1 MGHRDSPKTV
11 LTSFQ
16 MHKTRFLFLLT
27 IAALALLAAAAAL
40 GAGSAQSPAGTA
52 GAFTY
57 RGVVTHIV
65 DGDTLDVRLASGKVE
80 RIRLIGIDT
89 PERGAC
95 YAAKATERA
104 RQLAMSK
111 PVVLRGDPTQDT
123 RDRYGRLLAY
133 VWIPGGKD
141 LGYQLLAGGFAK
153 VYVYRDAFVRLPAY
167 RNAEAAAKGAT
178 GGQWKACGTTA
189 AVPVTPA
196 PTPPPSSSCHPSY
209 SPCLP
214 IVGDLDCADIR
225 AMGVAPVRVLGSDP
239 YRLDGDNDGWGCE

>member
-1 MGHRDSPKTV
+1 MSIAV
-11 LTSFQ
+11 ALTA
-16 MHKTRFLFLLT
+16 LT
-27 IAALALLAAAAAL
+27 CIASTS
-40 GAGSAQSPAGTA
+40 AGGA

-57 RGVVTHIV
+57 RGTVTHIV
-65 DGDTLDVRLASGKVE
+65 DGDTLDVRLDSGKLE

-95 YAAKATERA
+95 YSANAAARA

-111 PVVLRGDPTQDT
+111 QVVLRGDPTQDT

-141 LGYQLLAGGFAK
+141 LGYQLVAGGFAK
-153 VYVYRDAFVRLPAY
+153 VYVYRDAFQRLSAY
-167 RNAEAAAKGAT
+167 RGAEAAAKSAT
-178 GGQWKACGTTA
+178 GGQWKACAAT
-189 AVPVTPA
+189 AVPLA
-196 PTPPPSSSCHPSY
+196 PTPTPTPTPTPAAAQCHASY

-225 AMGVAPVRVLGSDP
+225 ALGVAPVRVLGSDP

>member
-1 MGHRDSPKTV
+1 VRKSH
-11 LTSFQ
+11 LT
-16 MHKTRFLFLLT
+16 
-27 IAALALLAAAAAL
+27 LLAAFVALTCVASAAAL
-40 GAGSAQSPAGTA
+40 GRNAT

-57 RGVVTHIV
+57 RGTVTHVV
-65 DGDTLDVRLASGKVE
+65 DGDTLDVRLGSGKVE

-89 PERGAC
+89 PERGGC
-95 YAAKATERA
+95 YFANATARA
-104 RQLAMSK
+104 RQLALSK
-111 PVVLRGDPTQDT
+111 PVVVRGDPTQDT

-153 VYVYRDAFVRLPAY
+153 VYVYRDTFQRLSAY
-167 RNAEAAAKGAT
+167 RNAEAAARGVT
-178 GGQWKACGTTA
+178 GGQWKACATA
-189 AVPVTPA
+189 AVPPTPTPA
-196 PTPPPSSSCHPSY
+196 PAPVPVPAQCHASY

-239 YRLDGDNDGWGCE
+239 YRLDGDNDGLGCE